1 MEDELIPEAIR
12 PGMILPMDSEK
23 LLYILNEQKKNCCKI
38 KSECKGTGFFLKL
51 ILENLKILPVLM
63 TCNHVLDEE
72 AIKIGNSI
80 NYTLDNDK
88 KEYTIKIDNSRLVY
102 TNPLMDFTIIQLY
115 KNEFIDIESFLTI
128 DVEALK
134 DKKKDD
140 YKGNSIYLLHYP
152 KGERAN
158 YSPGTINS
166 ITEDTNEIFHSC
178 SSESGSSGGPLINQ
192 INFKLIGIHKGYKNG
207 KNFNSGFFIKPI
219 VEDIFKHINIKNII
233 FQDFE
238 SNTVKKSSENIKN
251 SSRINSLYYL
261 VLIFGIIKQFSLIT
275 FTKILFNF
283 IEELF
288 NIKNYVDIRIF
299 IFLSFLIDIFC
310 SIILKLFE
318 ILRIPNEVIF
328 FISMILHILPGLPIK
343 ILSSSFFHIFPFFN
357 NRTINELIKGEIIA
371 NFVYIPFDFLT
382 NLHELKGI
390 INKGIFFIIIG
401 IIVIIDII
409 GIILI
414 IKNCSEFDKL
424 KKEEESN
431 TIIKFNYFSKKKYI
445 NSFLFINYSITFSIV
460 PIILLYYSKR
470 IFVYIFII
478 SDALGRFL
486 GSKLGEKSF
495 VRLIWARILLGI
507 NIIVSLEEDGT
518 KYSLLI
524 KIFIL
529 GLFSGALTS
538 IGYYIPVKKENK
550 SEKISLIYYIKQGKY
565 YILYLLMSDEKN
577 IKEIK
582 NN

>member
-1 MEDELIPEAIR
+1 
-12 PGMILPMDSEK
+12 
-23 LLYILNEQKKNCCKI
+23 
-38 KSECKGTGFFLKL
+38 
-51 ILENLKILPVLM
+51 M

-102 TNPLMDFTIIQLY
+102 TNPKMDFTIIQLY

-128 DVEALK
+128 DGEALK
-134 DKKKDD
+134 DKQKDD
-140 YKGNSIYLLHYP
+140 YSGNSIYLLHYP

-158 YSPGTINS
+158 YSPGTIKG

-178 SSESGSSGGPLINQ
+178 SSECGSSGGPLINQ
-192 INFKLIGIHKGYKNG
+192 INFKLVGIHTGYKNS
-207 KNFNSGFFIKPI
+207 KIFNSGCFIKPI
-219 VEDIFKHINIKNII
+219 VEDIFKHIDINNII

-238 SNTVKKSSENIKN
+238 SNTVKKSSENIQK
-251 SSRINSLYYL
+251 SSKINSLYYL
-261 VLIFGIIKQFSLIT
+261 VLIFGIIKQFSLNI
-275 FTKILFNF
+275 FIKALFVY
-283 IEELF
+283 IEDTY
-288 NIKNYVDIRIF
+288 NIKNYVDIQKI
-299 IFLSFLIDIFC
+299 ISLSFLVDISC
-310 SIILKLFE
+310 STTLKLFE
-318 ILRIPNEVIF
+318 IFQIPYEIIF
-328 FISMILHILPGLPIK
+328 IISMILHILPGLPIK

-371 NFVYIPFDFLT
+371 NFVYIPLDFFVDFKYR
-382 NLHELKGI
+382 NDI
-390 INKGIFFIIIG
+390 IKSVIFITTIG
-401 IIVIIDII
+401 IIAIIDII
-409 GIILI
+409 GIKLI
-414 IKNCSEFDKL
+414 IKNYSEFDKL

-431 TIIKFNYFSKKKYI
+431 TIIKFNYFRKKKYI
-445 NSFLFINYSITFSIV
+445 NSFLFINYSITFSII
-460 PIILLYYSKR
+460 PIILLYYTER
-470 IFVYIFII
+470 LFVYIFII

-495 VRLIWARILLGI
+495 VPLIWAIILLGI
-507 NIIVSLEEDGT
+507 NIFVSLEEDGT